1 MNPSVKQ
8 QMLAQPPIHSIPD
21 LILPDYE
28 MHRLANGIPVYL
40 NSGGTQDVVK
50 IELIFIAGKT
60 IETQHTVAKCTSAL
74 LTEGTEGH
82 SSEEIAEH
90 FDFYGAVI
98 SARGGVD
105 TSRIRLYCMNKYLSQ
120 VLPYLKEVVETPVF
134 PQEEIDTY
142 LDHQIERIKIELTKN
157 ETIGYRTLTESI
169 FGPNHPY
176 GYNTHIEDLE
186 KVTRKMLV
194 DHHSKNYRTDN
205 LMIFVSGKIH
215 PDCFSLLDHYFGQ
228 RVVTGDQ
235 PHGMIPPQPS
245 KQRKIH
251 LQGPQTHQAAIRIG
265 RPLFKRTHPDFA
277 GMYVANALLGGYF
290 GSRLMTNLREEKG
303 FTYGIYSSVDTFR
316 NGGCFY
322 ISTEVARKNVQQSLQ
337 EIYREIER
345 LKSAPIPERELQMV
359 KNYLMGYL
367 MMQLDGP
374 FNTIDVIKSL
384 LLEAESTDHFEVL
397 VRKIK
402 DISPKEIQSLI
413 STYLN
418 QDDLIEIVVGI

>member
-1 MNPSVKQ
+1 
-8 QMLAQPPIHSIPD
+8 MLAQPPIHSIPD
-21 LILPDYE
+21 LKLPDYE
-28 MHRLANGIPVYL
+28 ILHLANGIPVYL

-50 IELIFIAGKT
+50 VELVFKAGVT

-74 LTEGTEGH
+74 LTEGTESH

-90 FDFYGAVI
+90 FDFYGAVV
-98 SARGGVD
+98 STRGGVD
-105 TSRIRLYCMNKYLSQ
+105 TSRIRLYCMNKYLGQ
-120 VLPYLKEVVETPVF
+120 VLPYLREVVETPVF

-142 LDHQIERIKIELTKN
+142 LDNQIERIKIELTKN

-169 FGPNHPY
+169 FGHKHPY
-176 GYNTHIEDLE
+176 GYNTRIEDLE

-194 DHHSKNYRTDN
+194 DHHRKNYRTDN
-205 LMIFVSGKIH
+205 LVIFVSGKIQ
-215 PDCFSLLDHYFGQ
+215 PECFSLLDQYFGQ
-228 RVVTGDQ
+228 RIVTGDQ
-235 PHGMIPPQPS
+235 ILGMTAPQPS
-245 KQRKIH
+245 RHRKIH
-251 LQGPQTHQAAIRIG
+251 LKGPQTHQAAIRIG

-290 GSRLMTNLREEKG
+290 GSRLMTNLREKKG
-303 FTYGIYSSVDTFR
+303 FTYGVYSSVDTFR

-322 ISTEVARKNVQQSLQ
+322 ISTEVARRNTQQSLQ
-337 EIYREIER
+337 EIYREIDR
-345 LKSAPIPERELQMV
+345 LKSAPVPESELQMV

-384 LLEAESTDHFEVL
+384 LLEAESTDHFEL
-397 VRKIK
+397 LIRKIK